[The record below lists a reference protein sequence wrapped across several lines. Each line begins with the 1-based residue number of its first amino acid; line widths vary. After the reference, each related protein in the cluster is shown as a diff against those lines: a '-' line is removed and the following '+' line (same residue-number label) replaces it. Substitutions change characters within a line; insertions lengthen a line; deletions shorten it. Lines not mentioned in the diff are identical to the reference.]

1 MSDKQKKQEHA
12 TWEALHD
19 VHDSIVNALKESSTN
34 MMGVYSTKG
43 LASFIRGDKNEVRIS
58 IYGLARDRKVFDKEL
73 REIKQSYADKKG
85 IIGGDAVDEDDAR
98 QARLL
103 DLAQERGGE
112 DGALGIG
119 RHAKHG
125 DVRGRKRRPDRAK
138 VFRPA
143 HDVDGGPVLSHEAKG
158 ADRGDTL
165 NRERLASA
173 VVKSDERLHKGGL
186 A

>member
-1 MSDKQKKQEHA
+1 MTDKQKKQEHA

-85 IIGGDAVDEDDAR
+85 IIGGDAVDEDDFSI
-98 QARLL
+98 
-103 DLAQERGGE
+103 EE
-112 DGALGIG
+112 
-119 RHAKHG
+119 H
-125 DVRGRKRRPDRAK
+125 
-138 VFRPA
+138 
-143 HDVDGGPVLSHEAKG
+143 
-158 ADRGDTL
+158 
-165 NRERLASA
+165 RLAIQVAENYDAIKTKMELILTPVTNMQLGFASDAANRMSA
-173 VVKSDERLHKGGL
+173 AMIQESIAKQKQQTV
-186 A
+186 